1 MKVSFVSENEE
12 VDERKGMLNRL
23 DNMKNEVC

>member
-1 MKVSFVSENEE
+1 MKVSIVSENEE

-23 DNMKNEVC
+23 DNMKNEVS